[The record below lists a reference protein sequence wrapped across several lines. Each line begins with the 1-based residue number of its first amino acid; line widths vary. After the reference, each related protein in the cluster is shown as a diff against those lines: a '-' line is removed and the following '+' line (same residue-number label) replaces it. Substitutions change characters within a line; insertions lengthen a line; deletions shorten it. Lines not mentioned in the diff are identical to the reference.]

1 MNVWHKT
8 KRQAATISQSSL
20 AKWFNKVNTD
30 TLALTHTDTHT
41 HSYAKYTIK
50 AGSIGGR
57 GSAPCGPAE
66 SKFKQRA
73 ENIFGALCKLH

>member
-30 TLALTHTDTHT
+30 TLALTHRHTHT
-41 HSYAKYTIK
+41 HAKYTTK

-73 ENIFGALCKLH
+73 ENIFGALRKLH

>member
-30 TLALTHTDTHT
+30 TLALTHTHMQNT
-41 HSYAKYTIK
+41 
-50 AGSIGGR
+50 
-57 GSAPCGPAE
+57 
-66 SKFKQRA
+66 Q
-73 ENIFGALCKLH
+73 